1 MTLEKFER
9 QQHPDWPAVTI
20 RKNGTLCINSHAVDD
35 FNLRE
40 KRFVTLF
47 FDKKESLMAIKPLDD
62 DSDPAAV
69 RISKEKNR
77 TYVISCQAFLKNC
90 AIPYKAGSK
99 IYRAGWDEKRG
110 MILVKIS

>member
-9 QQHPDWPAVTI
+9 QQRPDWPAVTV
-20 RKNGTLCINSHAVDD
+20 RKNGTLCINSYAVDD

-40 KRFVTLF
+40 KRSALLF
-47 FDKKESLMAIKPLDD
+47 HDKKEGIIAIKFLDD
-62 DSDPAAV
+62 DSDPSAV

-77 TYVISCQAFLKNC
+77 TYVISCQAFLKHC
-90 AIPYKAGSK
+90 EIPYKAGSK